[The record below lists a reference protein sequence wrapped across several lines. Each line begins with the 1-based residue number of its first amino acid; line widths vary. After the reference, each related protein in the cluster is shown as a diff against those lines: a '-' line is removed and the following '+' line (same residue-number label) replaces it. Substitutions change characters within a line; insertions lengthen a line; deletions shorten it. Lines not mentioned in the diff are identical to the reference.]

1 MTKIDT
7 RSRGGTG
14 LRCTQTDRLSGV
26 HRLQRRTRAVAVLRP
41 SAGCRR
47 HSSVQHAAK
56 QEGADG
62 EAGSITSG
70 SEYADFNGYQ
80 LSMQA
85 SVIVQANWLTDSTTF
100 EPIKT
105 EQELVSLFGLTATD
119 IVTS

>member
-7 RSRGGTG
+7 RSRGGTR

-62 EAGSITSG
+62 EAGQQQSQPTAAG
-70 SEYADFNGYQ
+70 CAAALPLPLLQAD
-80 LSMQA
+80 
-85 SVIVQANWLTDSTTF
+85 D
-100 EPIKT
+100 
-105 EQELVSLFGLTATD
+105 
-119 IVTS
+119 